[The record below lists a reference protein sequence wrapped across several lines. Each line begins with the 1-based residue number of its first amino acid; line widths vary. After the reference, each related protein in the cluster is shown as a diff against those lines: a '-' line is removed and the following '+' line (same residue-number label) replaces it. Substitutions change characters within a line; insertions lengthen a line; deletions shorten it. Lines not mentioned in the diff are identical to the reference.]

1 MSDEQFLNDP
11 ELQHLARILGG
22 LPLRPSERERSKI
35 LLACGR
41 AEGHAEAQRKI
52 RNLRA
57 GMLVF
62 AGVSAC
68 LLGLLLN
75 RPFAPVSN
83 SVPETRQFTE
93 NKHSG
98 SAPDTPNNEISIF
111 NRERIKT
118 FGVMTPRSEWNQ
130 EPQHKVQDPSPKSIE
145 LVNQRPILTAR
156 SQAALEEL
164 LN

>member
-11 ELQHLARILGG
+11 ELQHLARLLGG
-22 LPLRPSERERSKI
+22 LPLRPSDTERSKI

-41 AEGHAEAQRKI
+41 AEGRADAQRTI
-52 RNLRA
+52 RKLRA

-68 LLGLLLN
+68 LLALVLN

-83 SVPETRQFTE
+83 NVPEPRQFTGNE
-93 NKHSG
+93 HSG
-98 SAPDTPNNEISIF
+98 SAPDTPNNEIPVF

-118 FGVMTPRSEWNQ
+118 LGVMTPRSEWDL
-130 EPQHKVQDPSPKSIE
+130 EPQRKVQNPSPETIE